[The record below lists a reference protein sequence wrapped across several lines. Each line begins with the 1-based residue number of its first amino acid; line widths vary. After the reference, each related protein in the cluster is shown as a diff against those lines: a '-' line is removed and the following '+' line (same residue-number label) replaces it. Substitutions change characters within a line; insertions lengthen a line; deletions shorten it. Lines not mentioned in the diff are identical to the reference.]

1 MSQPQD
7 LEALMVQMLAAA
19 GRCASGARLDAEWVA
34 KLSDRAA
41 LISKNAAKSRLN
53 VFLFHQTVP
62 KEASVISTPDIK
74 GLDHGAMD
82 YESLLRLNISIAL
95 WSNPNCRILLFTDK
109 TFLANYPEHPRV
121 YIIRLDLA
129 AAEPMFERVVTMAA
143 YVASQAFTAPTI
155 FLDSDAFLI
164 RPLATLFNNEFDVA
178 VTYRDNPGMMP
189 INEGVIFA
197 NDLNLDATRRFFE
210 RYLATYLQ
218 LEKSPDVVAA
228 YGNIRRWRGG
238 QLSINGISG
247 ARMRY
252 ARSSSETLDG
262 ATKLAYLPC
271 SQHNLSDI
279 SESEIVRGISARS
292 SVIHLKGNRK
302 SWINSLIN
310 ALKFDGFTD
319 SQQSE
324 QISAKSISIKSLC

>member
-19 GRCASGARLDAEWVA
+19 GRCASGARLDSEWA
-34 KLSDRAA
+34 RKLSDRAA
-41 LISKNAAKSRLN
+41 LISKSAVKSRLN
-53 VFLFHQTVP
+53 IFLFHQTVP

-95 WSNPNCRILLFTDK
+95 WSNPNCRLLLFTDK
-109 TFLANYPEHPRV
+109 TFLANYPAPPRV
-121 YIIRLDLA
+121 SIIRLDLA

-164 RPLATLFNNEFDVA
+164 RPLANLFNNEFDVA

-210 RYLATYLQ
+210 RYLATYLG
-218 LEKSPDVVAA
+218 LEKSSDVVAA

-238 QLSINGISG
+238 QLSINGVSG
-247 ARMRY
+247 ALSRY
-252 ARSSSETLDG
+252 ARGSTLTTEE
-262 ATKLAYLPC
+262 AARLAYLPC
-271 SQHNLSDI
+271 SQYNLSDI
-279 SESEIVRGISARS
+279 SEQEVASPLINRCGVL
-292 SVIHLKGNRK
+292 HLKGNRK
-302 SWINSLIN
+302 SWLDR
-310 ALKFDGFTD
+310 LKMVL
-319 SQQSE
+319 QSE
-324 QISAKSISIKSLC
+324 GFSQH

>member
-19 GRCASGARLDAEWVA
+19 GRCASGARLDLEWAA
-34 KLSDRAA
+34 KLSERAA
-41 LISKNAAKSRLN
+41 LISKNTVKSRLN
-53 VFLFHQTVP
+53 IFLFHQTVP

-164 RPLATLFNNEFDVA
+164 RPLANLFNNEFDVA

-197 NDLNLDATRRFFE
+197 NDLNLDSTRR
-210 RYLATYLQ
+210 
-218 LEKSPDVVAA
+218 
-228 YGNIRRWRGG
+228 
-238 QLSINGISG
+238 
-247 ARMRY
+247 
-252 ARSSSETLDG
+252 
-262 ATKLAYLPC
+262 
-271 SQHNLSDI
+271 
-279 SESEIVRGISARS
+279 
-292 SVIHLKGNRK
+292 
-302 SWINSLIN
+302 
-310 ALKFDGFTD
+310 
-319 SQQSE
+319 
-324 QISAKSISIKSLC
+324 